1 MRQERQKI
9 IFAGSGKHRRQAGEH
24 VAEVDPGIMAVT
36 LARGQ
41 QTEMDRR
48 RAAAAVAP
56 TKQPVAASNAEAAN
70 RILAFVVVGCRR
82 NR

>member
-1 MRQERQKI
+1 MGEQGEQ
-9 IFAGSGKHRRQAGEH
+9 FVLAGLGEHRRQAGEH

-48 RAAAAVAP
+48 RAAAAVVP
-56 TKQPVAASNAEAAN
+56 TDEPVAASMPSSA
-70 RILAFVVVGCRR
+70 
-82 NR
+82 